1 MLIVNFIILFSH
13 ATNDCNVLHRKIQSA
28 IDEGRLVIPAM
39 QVDRIPFPVHMLE
52 LENPKVLIRPH
63 QAKSTKGKNVIIG
76 EERPEKKVL
85 QSKTSRATAKAS
97 MLGGQGKKTKAG
109 NKTTS
114 LTGASTSLTGTQTS
128 LTGESSNPG
137 NSSKTKNRA
146 KLSFKELL
154 AKYEKEGAAQEH
166 KRWPNKAKDA
176 KSSSRSCQQSESHS
190 HQGNC
195 GAMPHSFPEPVA
207 L

>member
-1 MLIVNFIILFSH
+1 VLIVNFIILFSH

-154 AKYEKEGAAQEH
+154 AKYEKEGATQRQ
-166 KRWPNKAKDA
+166 KGWLNKVKDK
-176 KSSSRSCQQSESHS
+176 KSSSR
-190 HQGNC
+190 HQ
-195 GAMPHSFPEPVA
+195 E
-207 L
+207 

>member
-1 MLIVNFIILFSH
+1 
-13 ATNDCNVLHRKIQSA
+13 
-28 IDEGRLVIPAM
+28 
-39 QVDRIPFPVHMLE
+39 
-52 LENPKVLIRPH
+52 
-63 QAKSTKGKNVIIG
+63 
-76 EERPEKKVL
+76 VL
-85 QSKTSRATAKAS
+85 QSKTSRAAAKAF

-114 LTGASTSLTGTQTS
+114 LTSASTSLTGATGLTGTQTG

-137 NSSKTKNRA
+137 NYSKTKNKA

-176 KSSSRSCQQSESHS
+176 KSSSRSCEQSESHS